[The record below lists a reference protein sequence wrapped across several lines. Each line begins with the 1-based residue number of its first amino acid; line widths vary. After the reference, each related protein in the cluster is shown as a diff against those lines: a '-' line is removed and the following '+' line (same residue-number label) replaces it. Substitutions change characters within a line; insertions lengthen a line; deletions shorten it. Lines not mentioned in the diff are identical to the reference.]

1 MRLGVFACIVV
12 AASFLASCSS
22 APPKQASVLDASM
35 QITRGMTYQEV
46 LRIAAPYEKQRTFK
60 GAGTALQFCQ
70 NDKSRGIRYFITVWL
85 VDDVVY
91 GLTQYD
97 MHAGL
102 LGPSCGVKF
111 REVDWGQAPADVKI
125 KLDID

>member
-1 MRLGVFACIVV
+1 M
-12 AASFLASCSS
+12 
-22 APPKQASVLDASM
+22 
-35 QITRGMTYQEV
+35 
-46 LRIAAPYEKQRTFK
+46 
-60 GAGTALQFCQ
+60 
-70 NDKSRGIRYFITVWL
+70 RYFITVWL

-97 MHAGL
+97 MQAGIL
-102 LGPSCGVKF
+102 VPSCGSKF